1 VNPHP
6 SPRAAE
12 PARESLRAGLFVRVL
27 SVPIRVYRYL
37 ISPMLPPRCRFYPS
51 CSAYALEAL
60 SRHGALRGG
69 WLATR
74 RLCRCHPW
82 NPGGV
87 DLVPESPS
95 LLRAGT
101 GRWPDAL
108 RSEPSVKAD

>member
-1 VNPHP
+1 MNPHP

-27 SVPIRVYRYL
+27 SVPIRIYRCL

>member
-27 SVPIRVYRYL
+27 SVPIRIYRFL

>member
-1 VNPHP
+1 MNPHP

-27 SVPIRVYRYL
+27 SVPIRIYRFL

>member
-1 VNPHP
+1 MNPHP

-27 SVPIRVYRYL
+27 SVPIRIYRYL

>member
-1 VNPHP
+1 MNPHP

>member
-12 PARESLRAGLFVRVL
+12 PARESLRAGLFARVL
-27 SVPIRVYRYL
+27 SVPIRIYRFL